1 MWTRWGGAWAPPE
14 SGLHQSRAD
23 YALQVKVTASPLLLC
38 NTLDCLFWD
47 VCNHQRVV
55 AEALDAIQ
63 LGRLNQLAVDSL
75 YPPKLDCIF
84 FMVSLSFFCTFIFSS
99 RRVLSAQDES
109 VSDLQWPKSPWR
121 FWLIF
126 CFVAV
131 HTGKKKAKALRLR
144 CASLTH
150 HTELPQLPPWL
161 PNRKSLSW
169 ERPHTV
175 KYSVLEFEGAFPC
188 THQHL
193 FSLSLYLLTRVNL
206 YSNSAWPHFF
216 LFFPK

>member
-1 MWTRWGGAWAPPE
+1 MGWSVSTTWIWTSSIPSWLCSLGESYRFYSSPLQHSGLPSLGRLQPPE
-14 SGLHQSRAD
+14 SR
-23 YALQVKVTASPLLLC
+23 
-38 NTLDCLFWD
+38 
-47 VCNHQRVV
+47 

-84 FMVSLSFFCTFIFSS
+84 LMVSLSFFCTFIFSS
-99 RRVLSAQDES
+99 RRVLSAEDGS

-131 HTGKKKAKALRLR
+131 HTGKKKAKALRLS

-169 ERPHTV
+169 EHPHTV